1 MLTHAHVCCRPPIFL
16 LCVVVAMLHGCR
28 AALLSAHTLEQIKRI
43 LRTPAPQVQVAELL
57 SAAAQL
63 SETAALLHLRITDAA
78 ASGAHF
84 AHDSSDSADSA
95 TQRLRCQ

>member
-1 MLTHAHVCCRPPIFL
+1 MLTYAQVCCRPPIFL

-28 AALLSAHTLEQIKRI
+28 GALLSARTLEQIKRI
-43 LRTPAPQVQVAELL
+43 LCTPAPQVQVAELL

-63 SETAALLHLRITDAA
+63 SDTAALLHLRVEDAA
-78 ASGAHF
+78 AIAPHF
-84 AHDSSDSADSA
+84 AHDSA